1 MSRPTSEAPRA
12 PADARSGP
20 EQPTGSP
27 PRPALSARLAASMR
41 RHRTGYLLAA
51 PTLVVIIAV
60 FVGAMLTLL
69 EYSFHRYPPGGGDIA
84 GTLATWQAFL
94 TGGYHWHVVWQTV
107 EVGVLA
113 TVITALVGFPTAFAL
128 SRIKRPGWRYAGL
141 FVVFA
146 PLLTSVISRTYG
158 WELILGDTGVLNWLL
173 GAVGLG
179 PARILYAQ
187 TSVIVALV
195 HILLPFM
202 VFPVMSSLGQLDG
215 ALDEAAGDLGAGAWR
230 RFRTVTLPLTLP
242 GLIAGAE
249 LVFALSISSF
259 ATPSLLGGGRVQV
272 LATDIY
278 NDVQN
283 VDWPLAAVSSYVLLA
298 LAAVALVLFTVLQRR
313 AGHAAQGGV
322 TAQAAESRGA
332 RGWIGWLV
340 LVDVFVLAPLVVIVI
355 ESFSSVAY
363 GAWPPPGL
371 STKWYGNLLHQPGLG
386 SAVLLSLEIAVAS
399 TVIATVIGTLTAT
412 SLVRHAPPGRRLIES
427 LTLSPTVVPKVAFG
441 FAGFVY
447 LHRIGLF
454 GGPVGLVAAHVVIV
468 LPFVVIVV
476 TSALQHADDTLDA
489 AARDLGAGPVRAFR
503 LATLPQIRP
512 ALIAAALFAF
522 VISFD
527 EVDTTI
533 FLLAPDQNTLPVWM
547 YVYMQKY
554 QDPTLAAL
562 STILIGAALVLAGA
576 VAVLLARAGVFAGLT
591 GTGAKPRRR
600 DRDTGKRTTD
610 PHDADQHADD
620 QHDAASQR
628 QAASQ

>member
-1 MSRPTSEAPRA
+1 MSRPISEAPRA
-12 PADARSGP
+12 PANADP
-20 EQPTGSP
+20 DTDP
-27 PRPALSARLAASMR
+27 AASGTATGGGVRDRLVAALR
-41 RHRTGYLLAA
+41 RHRTAYLLAA
-51 PTLVVIIAV
+51 PSLVLIIGV
-60 FVGAMLTLL
+60 FVGAMATLL
-69 EYSFHRYPPGGGDIA
+69 EYSFHDYPPGGGDIA
-84 GTLATWQAFL
+84 GTVATWRTFL
-94 TGGYHWHVVWQTV
+94 TGGYHWHVVAETV

-113 TVITALVGFPTAFAL
+113 TVITALVGYPTALVL
-128 SRIKRPGWRYAGL
+128 SRVKRPGWRYAGL
-141 FVVFA
+141 FIVFA

-158 WELILGDTGVLNWLL
+158 WELILGDAGVLNWLL

-179 PARILYAQ
+179 PAPILYTQ
-187 TSVIVALV
+187 TSVVVALV

-202 VFPVMSSLGQLDG
+202 VFPVLSSLGQVDG
-215 ALDEAAGDLGAGAWR
+215 ALGEAAADLGAGAWR

-278 NDVQN
+278 DDVQN
-283 VDWPLAAVSSYVLLA
+283 VDWPLAAVSAYVLLA
-298 LAAVALVLFTVLQRR
+298 LAAVALVLFAALQRR
-313 AGHAAQGGV
+313 AGRATQGGV
-322 TAQAAESRGA
+322 TAQSAQSRGA
-332 RGWIGWLV
+332 RGGIAWLAC
-340 LVDVFVLAPLVVIVI
+340 VDAFVLAPLVVIVI
-355 ESFSSVAY
+355 ESFSSVSY
-363 GAWPPPGL
+363 GTWPPPGL
-371 STKWYGNLLHQPGLG
+371 STKWYENLLRQPGLG
-386 SAVLLSLEIAVAS
+386 SAALLSLEIAVAA

-412 SLVRHAPPGRRLIES
+412 ALVRHAPPGRRLVES

-454 GGPVGLVAAHVVIV
+454 GGAVGLVAAHVVIV

-512 ALIAAALFAF
+512 ALVAAALFAF

-533 FLLAPDQNTLPVWM
+533 FLLAPDQQTLPVWM
-547 YVYMQKY
+547 YTYLQKY

-562 STILIGAALVLAGA
+562 STILIAAAIVVAGA
-576 VAVLLARAGVFAGLT
+576 VAALLARS
-591 GTGAKPRRR
+591 GALSALS
-600 DRDTGKRTTD
+600 GK
-610 PHDADQHADD
+610 
-620 QHDAASQR
+620 
-628 QAASQ
+628 